1 MKTFSVRLNNETVSI
16 ENMSGISEEYVIH
29 EMTGDTLETYFNTQR
44 DKMSVSTDGIVTM
57 KDYKGIY
64 TSLLVL
70 TMTGPDSKAV
80 PITLLKTWPS
90 RVQKELFEIAQKL
103 NGLNVEAKEEA
114 KND

>member
-1 MKTFSVRLNNETVSI
+1 MQTFSVKLESETVSI
-16 ENMSGISEEYVIH
+16 ENSAGVSEEYKIS
-29 EMTGDTLETYFNTQR
+29 ELTGDNLEVYFNTQR
-44 DKMSVSTDGIVTM
+44 DKMDIKADGTVSM

-70 TMTGPDSKAV
+70 TVTGPDEKPVSL
-80 PITLLKTWPS
+80 TLLKSWPS
-90 RVQKELFEIAQKL
+90 RVQKALFEIAQRL